1 MKLHWQERALIELD
15 EALAYI
21 SERNP
26 DAAYKLVQD
35 IFASV
40 KRNLPDNPNIG
51 RPGRVENTRELVVH
65 KNYIVAYRI
74 NRDEIEILS
83 VTHAAQLWPASFE

>member
-1 MKLHWQERALIELD
+1 MKIIWQERALFELD

-26 DAAYKLVQD
+26 EAAINLVQG

-40 KRNLPDNPNIG
+40 ERNLPDNPNMG
-51 RPGRVENTRELVVH
+51 RIGRVENTRELVVH
-65 KNYIVAYRI
+65 KNYIVAYQVGEDAI
-74 NRDEIEILS
+74 NILS
-83 VTHAAQLWPASFE
+83 IFHAARLWPVSF